1 MFELT
6 ILCHPCTPVE
16 PSELE
21 DWLQERTDRLQ
32 ASDPELM
39 VRMCRLAQELPDS
52 EIIAGWLIE
61 LEHADE
67 SSSDR
72 DQLSDVLVEVL
83 TDMRFLGMQPKL
95 LLPLDISNLARSL
108 GKALAA
114 PAPSNGPILDYPG
127 LT

>member
-16 PSELE
+16 PEELE
-21 DWLQERTDRLQ
+21 SWLQERTDRLQ

-52 EIIAGWLIE
+52 EIIGGWLIE
-61 LEHADE
+61 LERADE

-72 DQLSDVLVEVL
+72 DQLSEVLVEVL

-95 LLPLDISNLARSL
+95 LLPLDFSDLARAL

-114 PAPSNGPILDYPG
+114 PAPSNGPVLDYPG

>member
-1 MFELT
+1 
-6 ILCHPCTPVE
+6 
-16 PSELE
+16 
-21 DWLQERTDRLQ
+21 
-32 ASDPELM
+32 
-39 VRMCRLAQELPDS
+39 MCRLAQELPDS
-52 EIIAGWLIE
+52 EIIGGWLIE
-61 LEHADE
+61 LELADE

-72 DQLSDVLVEVL
+72 DQLSNVLVEVL

-114 PAPSNGPILDYPG
+114 PAPSNGPVLDYPG

>member
-16 PSELE
+16 PEELE
-21 DWLQERTDRLQ
+21 SWLQERTDRLQ

-39 VRMCRLAQELPDS
+39 IRMCRLAQELPDS
-52 EIIAGWLIE
+52 EIIGGWLIE
-61 LEHADE
+61 LELADE
-67 SSSDR
+67 SSGDR
-72 DQLSDVLVEVL
+72 DRLSGALADVL

-95 LLPLDISNLARSL
+95 LLPLDSSDLARAL
-108 GKALAA
+108 GKALAE
-114 PAPSNGPILDYPG
+114 PAPSNVPVLDYPG

>member
-39 VRMCRLAQELPDS
+39 VRMSRLAQELPDS

-67 SSSDR
+67 STSDR
-72 DQLSDVLVEVL
+72 DQLSNVLAEVL

-95 LLPLDISNLARSL
+95 LLPLDLSDPARSSARL
-108 GKALAA
+108 WQRRRRAMG
-114 PAPSNGPILDYPG
+114 PSSI
-127 LT
+127 TRA